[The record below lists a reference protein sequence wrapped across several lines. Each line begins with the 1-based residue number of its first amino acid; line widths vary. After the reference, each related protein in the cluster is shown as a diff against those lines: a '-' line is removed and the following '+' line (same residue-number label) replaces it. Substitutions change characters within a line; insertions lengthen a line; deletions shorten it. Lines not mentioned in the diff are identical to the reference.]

1 MAEVRAQVGVL
12 GPVELTIDGVAQ
24 QLGGPKQ
31 RAVLAYLLI
40 NANRPVSVESLAQA
54 VWEDLPPPD
63 VRVSLHAIVSN
74 LRKPLRDAGI
84 DARDMLSHMGT
95 GYRLVIADGGSDVQR
110 FRARRES
117 GLRAL
122 AAGRF
127 PAASEV
133 LSDALA
139 QWRGPVLAD
148 LRGLGFAD
156 AYATALDDERIGVIE
171 ARSEADIAQGR
182 ADAVVAELALLV
194 REHPLRESL
203 WEHLIT
209 ALYIAGRQSDAL
221 EAARRL
227 RTTLA
232 EELGIDPGPRIRELE
247 ARILRQEPIS
257 VRAVAQ
263 ASATRANTI
272 IDRSWHEPDAVLRD
286 RAGNVYPISGPITRI
301 GRLSDNDI
309 TLPDGRVSRHHALI
323 VDNGLSWVLKDLMSS
338 NGVFVDGV
346 RVVDSVVLQDGA
358 LIRIGDVEL
367 SFVLI
372 RSESG
377 PEATKPT

>member
-12 GPVELTIDGVAQ
+12 GPVQLTIDGRPQ

-31 RAVLAYLLI
+31 RAVLAYLAI
-40 NANRPVSVESLAQA
+40 NANRPVSVEALAQA
-54 VWEDLPPPD
+54 VWEDVPPPD

-84 DARDMLSHMGT
+84 DARDMLSHMGA

-110 FRARRES
+110 FRARRET

-127 PAASEV
+127 PAAGAA

-171 ARSEADIAQGR
+171 ARAETDIAQGR
-182 ADAVVAELALLV
+182 ADAVVSELALLV
-194 REHPLRESL
+194 GEHPLRESL
-203 WEHLIT
+203 WERLIA
-209 ALYIAGRQSDAL
+209 ALYMAGRQSDAL
-221 EAARRL
+221 DAVRRL

-247 ARILRQEPIS
+247 ARILRQEPLS
-257 VRAVAQ
+257 VRAAAA
-263 ASATRANTI
+263 ASATRATTI
-272 IDRSWHEPDAVLRD
+272 IDRNWHEPEAVLRD
-286 RAGNVYPISGPITRI
+286 RAGHVYPISGPVTRI

-309 TLPDGRVSRHHALI
+309 ALADGRVSRHHALI
-323 VDNGLSWVLKDLMSS
+323 VDSGLAWVLKDLMSS
-338 NGVFVDGV
+338 NGVYVDGV
-346 RVVDSVVLQDGA
+346 RVVDSMVLQDGA

-367 SFVLI
+367 SFVLV
-372 RSESG
+372 RAER
-377 PEATKPT
+377 T